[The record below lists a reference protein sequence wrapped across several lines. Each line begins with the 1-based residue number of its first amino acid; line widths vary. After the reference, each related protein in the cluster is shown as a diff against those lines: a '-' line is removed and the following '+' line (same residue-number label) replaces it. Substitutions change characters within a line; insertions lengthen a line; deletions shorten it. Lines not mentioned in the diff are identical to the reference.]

1 MRKKYALIYDLLTFC
16 STKRVGTILAISFVA
31 VFFILSLTR
40 NYDFKTF
47 ESILNA
53 TGDDWGIYASH
64 ALDIKHN
71 GMLMPE
77 AKTAYCS
84 PAGFLYNYFIA
95 LCLVIFGERSFPIFV
110 VQHLMLGFSIALI
123 YWAFRD
129 KMRGF
134 TGLVFLVTL
143 FIFALKDVYKNYA
156 PLLLSEN
163 LGLFLMAIFFF
174 CFVKGFEKDKPLLQ
188 FISAFVL
195 GLAILTRPN
204 IFVYGIALI
213 PIVAFYYIKKGTT
226 GYRNLLIF
234 VVALI
239 AGASFLGIR
248 NYLLVKQFML
258 LPGNMMSIDGL
269 RNFHPIPPSV
279 DLSRV
284 ATNLL
289 YTKLH
294 IDILIVNYVEYI
306 MQEPGL
312 FFHFYFK
319 KILFCLGYLP
329 SLLSGSQAPRLRW
342 MIMWAGYFTYLFFHI
357 KNREK
362 WEMWEK
368 ALNLYILCYYGTL
381 VMTTYVHN
389 YGYRMLLPGIF
400 FVLVFTLIAIDRL
413 WTMAMPVHNEAL

>member
-1 MRKKYALIYDLLTFC
+1 FC
-16 STKRVGTILAISFVA
+16 LTKRAGNVLAISFIA

-53 TGDDWGIYASH
+53 TGDDWGTYANH
-64 ALDIKHN
+64 ALDIKNN
-71 GMLMPE
+71 GMLMPGAE
-77 AKTAYCS
+77 TAYCS

-95 LCLVIFGERSFPIFV
+95 LCLVLFGEKSLPIFV
-110 VQHLMLGFSIALI
+110 VQHLMLGLSVALI
-123 YWAFRD
+123 YWTFRD
-129 KMRGF
+129 KMRCL
-134 TGLVFLVTL
+134 TSLVFLCTL
-143 FIFALKDVYKNYA
+143 FFFALKDVYKNYS

-163 LGLFLMAIFFF
+163 LVLFLMALFFF
-174 CFVKGFEKDKPLLQ
+174 CFVKGFEKDKLVLQ
-188 FISAFVL
+188 ISCAVVL

-204 IFVYGIALI
+204 IFVYGIVLVPA
-213 PIVAFYYIKKGTT
+213 VAFYYTKRGMA
-226 GYRNLLIF
+226 GCGNLLIF
-234 VVALI
+234 VLALI

-248 NYLLVKQFML
+248 NYLLLKQFIFLPTNML
-258 LPGNMMSIDGL
+258 SIDGL

-306 MQEPGL
+306 RQQPGL
-312 FFHFYFK
+312 FFQFYWK
-319 KILFCLGYLP
+319 KILFCFGYLP

-342 MIMWAGYFTYLFFHI
+342 MIAWAGYFAYLFMHVR
-357 KNREK
+357 NRK
-362 WEMWEK
+362 RWEMWEL
-368 ALNLYILCYYGTL
+368 ALNLYIVCYYGTL

-389 YGYRMLLPGIF
+389 YGFRMLIPGIF
-400 FVLVFTLIAIDRL
+400 FVLVFAFVALDKLLTPTIPACK
-413 WTMAMPVHNEAL
+413 EAV